1 MVNSIKRDK
10 TIIFVG
16 FLWLVQSI
24 GRLCFATVGTPEGM
38 GQFLD
43 TPISSTTSVIL
54 FVMFLLL
61 GILGLIAAYG
71 LLKRSKWGFWST
83 MLASFATIA
92 FDLWGLTI
100 QFTAAIGLIVPI
112 ISIITLYGRK
122 RKFLPKEE
130 AKKAAAF

>member
-10 TIIFVG
+10 TIIFVS

-24 GRLCFATVGTPEGM
+24 GRLCFAVVGTPEGM
-38 GQFLD
+38 GKFLD

-54 FVMFLLL
+54 FVLFLFL

-71 LLKRSKWGFWST
+71 LLKGSKWGFWST

-122 RKFLPKEE
+122 RKFLPKET
-130 AKKAAAF
+130 KKAAF